1 MPQGNCYL
9 SIIPAFPSRPHPHSH
24 SGQHFGVCAC
34 VPLAYCRRVSF
45 AISQY
50 SGILAVNSQ
59 VHTPAI
65 SYFRPSISRRPFPI
79 YHPPSATPKKP
90 NPQLLVAIVA
100 HFRRIHLAHLMAQT
114 KPNGYAKGKQW
125 VPRLWALKRIKNIFV
140 HLICERAKCLSLPL
154 SPGIERW

>member
-65 SYFRPSISRRPFPI
+65 SYFRPSISRRPFHISHLPSPI
-79 YHPPSATPKKP
+79 C
-90 NPQLLVAIVA
+90 NPQKTQSPAACCYCCSFPPHSLGSLNGPNQTQWLCQRQAVG
-100 HFRRIHLAHLMAQT
+100 AQ
-114 KPNGYAKGKQW
+114 
-125 VPRLWALKRIKNIFV
+125 AL
-140 HLICERAKCLSLPL
+140 
-154 SPGIERW
+154 GT